1 MSGNITL
8 TDTLSINNKKLS
20 IDLNG
25 HTITAA
31 NNQRAFNISN
41 DGTLEI
47 KDSVGKG
54 IIQGNGTVT
63 GHGGAIYMEGSGSAL
78 TISGGTIQGFT
89 ASTSGGGVY
98 MSDGT
103 FNMTGGAIEN
113 CTAPEGAGVKM
124 YPDSGNTCTFTMSD
138 SAEIKNCSNDGVSI
152 AWSGTSKFIMS
163 GGTIDNNKG
172 YGLWTSAR
180 SNTEILLSGG
190 TITNS
195 ERYDMVIHTGVQ
207 LHVNN
212 ATVSGK
218 IQNRGTITGTENAEF
233 TGTVVN
239 ESVGKIVSGKFERIE
254 DASATGVCNEVEYE
268 AYVKLIGHRW
278 PDESTLKAIQDK
290 AHGNAQLKFLSY
302 VTPNDMEN
310 TLTIPE
316 GVTVTVDL
324 TGKQVAGENA
334 EKKIINH
341 GNLTLIDSGTGSTLS
356 IPIENNGTLNAN
368 GGTVTGEVTNKG
380 TITTTGEKATQFSG
394 GVTNE
399 SDGKIEN
406 GTFSGEVTNNGAIND
421 GTFSGKVKNNGTIG
435 NGNFIGAVTNEKTGV
450 ISGGKFDESKLTNN
464 GGTLPPKPGDNKP
477 DDTNKDND
485 KKEDTEPVAPV
496 VKRYDLTVKNA
507 EVTVKDADGKAVEFT
522 KAEDGTLTAKVPENA
537 EVTVK
542 YTAPTDAIVFDL
554 WSINS
559 DAKLDVNVK
568 ENPLTFKMPAQ
579 AVTIEAMTQDATIES
594 EGPGVLGTA
603 AMIGVAGAGTAVLG
617 YTGYMI
623 GTELYLNT
631 VLPAG
636 AAIPQNTTE
645 LAKLLDS
652 PADDISPLTGRE
664 LVARKVKALSIMA
677 GSYGEKQRAEFNV
690 VNDIPAMRKLFA
702 EWDTPIVQNPFELG
716 KQVMYPGAAIE
727 NDFGWA
733 KLHPVVEG
741 YKNYHKMPYDRA
753 SWDLLSVVYLLHPE
767 YFTESEPGTVAVD
780 DKGFTNF
787 TPGPDGRH
795 RWLTATPEQLTR
807 LRDCIVRTT
816 TRAPKHTEL

>member
-1 MSGNITL
+1 MSGDITL
-8 TDTLSINNKKLS
+8 TGTLSINNKKLS

-41 DGTLEI
+41 GGTLEI
-47 KDSVGKG
+47 KDSVGNG

-63 GHGGAIYMEGSGSAL
+63 GSGGAIYMEGSGSAL

-89 ASTSGGGVY
+89 ASISGGGVY
-98 MSDGT
+98 MRDGT

-113 CTAPEGAGVKM
+113 CTALEGAGVKM

-152 AWSGTSKFIMS
+152 ASSGTSKFTMS

-172 YGLWTSAR
+172 YGLWTSAG
-180 SNTEILLSGG
+180 SNTEITLSGG

-239 ESVGKIVSGKFERIE
+239 ESAGKIESGKFKRIE
-254 DASATGVCNEVEYE
+254 DASTAGVCNAVEYE
-268 AYVKLIGHRW
+268 AYVKLIGHSW
-278 PDESTLKAIQDK
+278 PDESTLRAIQDK

-302 VTPNDMEN
+302 VTPDAMEN

-380 TITTTGEKATQFSG
+380 AITTTGEKATQFSG

-399 SDGKIEN
+399 SNGKIEN

-421 GTFSGKVKNNGTIG
+421 GTFSGNVKNNGTIG
-435 NGNFIGAVTNEKTGV
+435 NGNFTGAVTNEQTGV
-450 ISGGKFDESKLTNN
+450 ISGGKFDESQLTNN
-464 GGTLPPKPGDNKP
+464 GGTLPPKPGDNKPGDNKP

-485 KKEDTEPVAPV
+485 KKEDT
-496 VKRYDLTVKNA
+496 YDLTVKNA

-568 ENPLTFKMPAQ
+568 ENPLTFKMPAH

-645 LAKLLDS
+645 LAKLLWTEAGKPAPAAVMAEDATDEQKALTWAVES
-652 PADDISPLTGRE
+652 QLISADKPADASVGRWE
-664 LVARKVKALSIMA
+664 VIRGWNRVKEM
-677 GSYGEKQRAEFNV
+677 K
-690 VNDIPAMRKLFA
+690 
-702 EWDTPIVQNPFELG
+702 
-716 KQVMYPGAAIE
+716 
-727 NDFGWA
+727 
-733 KLHPVVEG
+733 
-741 YKNYHKMPYDRA
+741 
-753 SWDLLSVVYLLHPE
+753 
-767 YFTESEPGTVAVD
+767 
-780 DKGFTNF
+780 
-787 TPGPDGRH
+787 
-795 RWLTATPEQLTR
+795 
-807 LRDCIVRTT
+807 
-816 TRAPKHTEL
+816 

>member
-1 MSGNITL
+1 MSGDITL
-8 TDTLSINNKKLS
+8 TGTLSINNKELS

-41 DGTLEI
+41 GGTLEI
-47 KDSVGKG
+47 KDSVGNG
-54 IIQGNGTVT
+54 IIRGNGTVT
-63 GHGGAIYMEGSGSAL
+63 GHGGAIYMKGSGSAL

-113 CTAPEGAGVKM
+113 CTALEGAGVEM

-138 SAEIKNCSNDGVSI
+138 SAEIKNCSNNGVSI

-172 YGLWTSAR
+172 YGLWTSSG
-180 SNTEILLSGG
+180 SNTEITLSGG

-195 ERYDMVIHTGVQ
+195 ESYDMVIHKGVQ

-218 IQNRGTITGTENAEF
+218 IQNRGTITGTGNAEF

-239 ESVGKIVSGKFERIE
+239 ESVGKIESGKFKRIE
-254 DASATGVCNEVEYE
+254 DASTAGVCNAVEYE
-268 AYVKLIGHRW
+268 AYVKLIGHSW
-278 PDESTLKAIQDK
+278 PDESTLRAIQDK

-316 GVTVTVDL
+316 DVTVTVDL

-341 GNLTLIDSGTGSTLS
+341 GNLTLIDSGTGSTLN

-421 GTFSGKVKNNGTIG
+421 GTFSGNVTNNGTIG
-435 NGNFIGAVTNEKTGV
+435 NGNFTGDVTNEQTGV

-477 DDTNKDND
+477 GDNKPGDNKPDDTNKDND
-485 KKEDTEPVAPV
+485 KKEDT
-496 VKRYDLTVKNA
+496 YDLTVKNA

-645 LAKLLDS
+645 LAKLLWTEAGKPAPAAVMAEDATDEQKALTWAVES
-652 PADDISPLTGRE
+652 QLISVDKPADASVGRWE
-664 LVARKVKALSIMA
+664 VIRGWNRVKEM
-677 GSYGEKQRAEFNV
+677 K
-690 VNDIPAMRKLFA
+690 
-702 EWDTPIVQNPFELG
+702 
-716 KQVMYPGAAIE
+716 
-727 NDFGWA
+727 
-733 KLHPVVEG
+733 
-741 YKNYHKMPYDRA
+741 
-753 SWDLLSVVYLLHPE
+753 
-767 YFTESEPGTVAVD
+767 
-780 DKGFTNF
+780 
-787 TPGPDGRH
+787 
-795 RWLTATPEQLTR
+795 
-807 LRDCIVRTT
+807 
-816 TRAPKHTEL
+816 

>member
-1 MSGNITL
+1 MKKRLISMALAVSMAVSIMPAPALATVGGGGTTLGDDAITLSDATGGTSSGTATPVSDLTGLTAAATNGGNVQLSGDITL
-8 TDTLSINNKKLS
+8 TGTLSINNKKLS

-41 DGTLEI
+41 GGTLEI
-47 KDSVGKG
+47 KDSMGNG

-98 MSDGT
+98 MRDGT

-113 CTAPEGAGVKM
+113 CTASEGAGVKM

-152 AWSGTSKFIMS
+152 ASSGTSKFTMS

-239 ESVGKIVSGKFERIE
+239 ESAGKIESGKFKRIE
-254 DASATGVCNEVEYE
+254 DASTAGVCNAVEYE
-268 AYVKLIGHRW
+268 AYVKLIGHSW
-278 PDESTLKAIQDK
+278 PDKSTLRAIQDK

-302 VTPNDMEN
+302 VTPDDMEN

-324 TGKQVAGENA
+324 TGKQVAGEND

-341 GNLTLIDSGTGSTLS
+341 GNLTLIDSGTGSTLN

-406 GTFSGEVTNNGAIND
+406 GTFSGNVT
-421 GTFSGKVKNNGTIG
+421 NNGTIG
-435 NGNFIGAVTNEKTGV
+435 NGNFTGAVTNEQTGV
-450 ISGGKFDESKLTNN
+450 ISGGKFDENKLTNN

-645 LAKLLDS
+645 LAKLLWTEAGKPAPAAVMAEDATDEQKALTWAVES
-652 PADDISPLTGRE
+652 QLISADKPADASVGRWE
-664 LVARKVKALSIMA
+664 VIRGWNRVKEM
-677 GSYGEKQRAEFNV
+677 K
-690 VNDIPAMRKLFA
+690 
-702 EWDTPIVQNPFELG
+702 
-716 KQVMYPGAAIE
+716 
-727 NDFGWA
+727 
-733 KLHPVVEG
+733 
-741 YKNYHKMPYDRA
+741 
-753 SWDLLSVVYLLHPE
+753 
-767 YFTESEPGTVAVD
+767 
-780 DKGFTNF
+780 
-787 TPGPDGRH
+787 
-795 RWLTATPEQLTR
+795 
-807 LRDCIVRTT
+807 
-816 TRAPKHTEL
+816 

>member
-1 MSGNITL
+1 MKKRLISMALAVSMAVSIMPAPALATVEGGGGITLGDDAITLLDATGGTSSGTATPVSDLTGLTAAATNGGNVQLSGDITL
-8 TDTLSINNKKLS
+8 TGTLSINNKKLS

-41 DGTLEI
+41 GGTLEI
-47 KDSVGKG
+47 KDSVGEG

-63 GHGGAIYMEGSGSAL
+63 GSGGAIYMKGSGSAL

-89 ASTSGGGVY
+89 VSAHGGGVYMSGGTFTMTGGKIYNCSSSGTNLSGGGVY
-98 MSDGT
+98 MAEGT
-103 FNMTGGAIEN
+103 FDMSGGSIEN
-113 CTAPEGAGVKM
+113 CTAHEGAGVEM

-172 YGLWTSAR
+172 YGLWTSSG
-180 SNTEILLSGG
+180 SNTEITLSGG

-195 ERYDMVIHTGVQ
+195 ESYDMVIHKGVQ
-207 LHVNN
+207 LRVND

-239 ESVGKIVSGKFERIE
+239 ESVGRIVSGKFERIE

-368 GGTVTGEVTNKG
+368 GGTVTGGVTNKG

-421 GTFSGKVKNNGTIG
+421 GTFSGNVTNNGTIG
-435 NGNFIGAVTNEKTGV
+435 NGNFTGAVTNEKTGV
-450 ISGGKFDESKLTNN
+450 ISGGKFDENKLTNN

-645 LAKLLDS
+645 LAKLLWTEAGKPAPAAVMAEDATDEQKALTWAVES
-652 PADDISPLTGRE
+652 QLISADKPADASVGRWE
-664 LVARKVKALSIMA
+664 VIRGWNRVKEM
-677 GSYGEKQRAEFNV
+677 K
-690 VNDIPAMRKLFA
+690 
-702 EWDTPIVQNPFELG
+702 
-716 KQVMYPGAAIE
+716 
-727 NDFGWA
+727 
-733 KLHPVVEG
+733 
-741 YKNYHKMPYDRA
+741 
-753 SWDLLSVVYLLHPE
+753 
-767 YFTESEPGTVAVD
+767 
-780 DKGFTNF
+780 
-787 TPGPDGRH
+787 
-795 RWLTATPEQLTR
+795 
-807 LRDCIVRTT
+807 
-816 TRAPKHTEL
+816 

>member
-1 MSGNITL
+1 MRGDIKL
-8 TDTLSINNKKLS
+8 TGTLSINNKKLS

-41 DGTLEI
+41 GGTLEI
-47 KDSVGKG
+47 KDSVGNG

-63 GHGGAIYMEGSGSAL
+63 GSGGAIYMEGSGSAL

-98 MSDGT
+98 MRDGT

-138 SAEIKNCSNDGVSI
+138 LAEIKNCSNDGVSI

-218 IQNRGTITGTENAEF
+218 IQNRGTIIGTGNAEF

-239 ESVGKIVSGKFERIE
+239 ERVGEIKSGKFKRIE
-254 DASATGVCNEVEYE
+254 DASPAGVRNEVEYE
-268 AYVKLIGHRW
+268 AYVKLIGYSW

-302 VTPNDMEN
+302 VTPNGIPNGMEN

-334 EKKIINH
+334 EKKIINY
-341 GNLTLIDSGTGSTLS
+341 GNLTLIDSGTGGTLN

-421 GTFSGKVKNNGTIG
+421 GTFSGKVTNNGTIG
-435 NGNFIGAVTNEKTGV
+435 NGNFTGAVTNEKTGV

-477 DDTNKDND
+477 GDNKPDDTNKDND
-485 KKEDTEPVAPV
+485 KKEDT
-496 VKRYDLTVKNA
+496 YDLTVKNA

-568 ENPLTFKMPAQ
+568 ENPLTFRMPAQ

-645 LAKLLDS
+645 LAKLLWTEAGKPAPAAVMAEDATDEQKALTWAVES
-652 PADDISPLTGRE
+652 QLISADKPADASVGRWE
-664 LVARKVKALSIMA
+664 VIRGWNRVKEM
-677 GSYGEKQRAEFNV
+677 K
-690 VNDIPAMRKLFA
+690 
-702 EWDTPIVQNPFELG
+702 
-716 KQVMYPGAAIE
+716 
-727 NDFGWA
+727 
-733 KLHPVVEG
+733 
-741 YKNYHKMPYDRA
+741 
-753 SWDLLSVVYLLHPE
+753 
-767 YFTESEPGTVAVD
+767 
-780 DKGFTNF
+780 
-787 TPGPDGRH
+787 
-795 RWLTATPEQLTR
+795 
-807 LRDCIVRTT
+807 
-816 TRAPKHTEL
+816 

>member
-1 MSGNITL
+1 MGGTSSGTATPVSDLTGLTAAATKGGNVQLSGNITL

-41 DGTLEI
+41 GGTLEI
-47 KDSVGKG
+47 KDSVGNG

-63 GHGGAIYMEGSGSAL
+63 GSGGAIYMEGSGSAL

-98 MSDGT
+98 MSGGT

-124 YPDSGNTCTFTMSD
+124 YPDSGNTCTFTMSG

-172 YGLWTSAR
+172 YGLWTSSG
-180 SNTEILLSGG
+180 SNTEITLSGG

-195 ERYDMVIHTGVQ
+195 ESYDMVIHRKVTLQ
-207 LHVNN
+207 VNS

-218 IQNRGTITGTENAEF
+218 IRNFGTITGEGSAEF

-239 ESVGKIVSGKFERIE
+239 ESAGEIKSGKFKRIE
-254 DASATGVCNEVEYE
+254 DASTAGVCNEVEYE
-268 AYVKLIGHRW
+268 AYVKLIGYSW

-302 VTPNDMEN
+302 VTPYGIPPYAMDN

-334 EKKIINH
+334 EKKIINY
-341 GNLTLIDSGTGSTLS
+341 GNLTLIDSGTGGTLN
-356 IPIENNGTLNAN
+356 IPIENDGTLNAN

-421 GTFSGKVKNNGTIG
+421 GTFSGKVTNNGTIG
-435 NGNFIGAVTNEKTGV
+435 NGNFTGAVINEKTGV
-450 ISGGKFDESKLTNN
+450 ISGGKFDENKLTNN

-645 LAKLLDS
+645 LAKLLWTEAGKPAPAAVMAEDATDEQKALTWAVES
-652 PADDISPLTGRE
+652 QLISADKPADASVGRWE
-664 LVARKVKALSIMA
+664 VIRGWNRVKEM
-677 GSYGEKQRAEFNV
+677 K
-690 VNDIPAMRKLFA
+690 
-702 EWDTPIVQNPFELG
+702 
-716 KQVMYPGAAIE
+716 
-727 NDFGWA
+727 
-733 KLHPVVEG
+733 
-741 YKNYHKMPYDRA
+741 
-753 SWDLLSVVYLLHPE
+753 
-767 YFTESEPGTVAVD
+767 
-780 DKGFTNF
+780 
-787 TPGPDGRH
+787 
-795 RWLTATPEQLTR
+795 
-807 LRDCIVRTT
+807 
-816 TRAPKHTEL
+816 

>member
-1 MSGNITL
+1 MTGLTAAAANGGNVQLRGNITL

-31 NNQRAFNISN
+31 NNQRAFNIN
-41 DGTLEI
+41 GGTLEI
-47 KDSVGKG
+47 KDSVGNG

-63 GHGGAIYMEGSGSAL
+63 GSGGAIHMEGSGSAL

-152 AWSGTSKFIMS
+152 AWSGTSRFIMS

-172 YGLWTSAR
+172 YGLWTSSG
-180 SNTEILLSGG
+180 SNTEILLNGG

-195 ERYDMVIHTGVQ
+195 ERYDMVIHKGVQ
-207 LHVNN
+207 LHVDN

-218 IQNRGTITGTENAEF
+218 IQNRGTITGTGNAEF

-239 ESVGKIVSGKFERIE
+239 ESNGRIESGKFKRIE
-254 DASATGVCNEVEYE
+254 DASAVGVCNAVEYE
-268 AYVKLIGHRW
+268 AYVKLIGYSW

-302 VTPNDMEN
+302 VTPNGIPPYGMEN

-324 TGKQVAGENA
+324 TGKQVAGVNT

-341 GNLTLIDSGTGSTLS
+341 GNLTLIDSGTGGTLN

-421 GTFSGKVKNNGTIG
+421 GTFSGKVTNNGTIG
-435 NGNFIGAVTNEKTGV
+435 NGNFTGAVTNEQTGV

-485 KKEDTEPVAPV
+485 KKEDT
-496 VKRYDLTVKNA
+496 YDLTVKNA
-507 EVTVKDADGKAVEFT
+507 EVTVKNADGKAVEFT

-568 ENPLTFKMPAQ
+568 ENPLTFTMPDK

-645 LAKLLDS
+645 LAKLLWTEAGKPAPAAVMAEDATDEQKALTWAVES
-652 PADDISPLTGRE
+652 QLISADKPADASVGRWE
-664 LVARKVKALSIMA
+664 VIRGWNRVKEM
-677 GSYGEKQRAEFNV
+677 K
-690 VNDIPAMRKLFA
+690 
-702 EWDTPIVQNPFELG
+702 
-716 KQVMYPGAAIE
+716 
-727 NDFGWA
+727 
-733 KLHPVVEG
+733 
-741 YKNYHKMPYDRA
+741 
-753 SWDLLSVVYLLHPE
+753 
-767 YFTESEPGTVAVD
+767 
-780 DKGFTNF
+780 
-787 TPGPDGRH
+787 
-795 RWLTATPEQLTR
+795 
-807 LRDCIVRTT
+807 
-816 TRAPKHTEL
+816 

>member
-1 MSGNITL
+1 MSGNIAL
-8 TDTLSINNKKLS
+8 TDTLSINNKILS

-31 NNQRAFNISN
+31 NNQRAFNIN
-41 DGTLEI
+41 GGKLEI
-47 KDSVGKG
+47 KDSVGNG

-63 GHGGAIYMEGSGSAL
+63 GSGGAIYMEGSGSAL

-98 MSDGT
+98 MRDGT

-334 EKKIINH
+334 EKKIINY

-406 GTFSGEVTNNGAIND
+406 GTFSGEVTNNGAIEN
-421 GTFSGKVKNNGTIG
+421 GTFSGNVTNNGTIG
-435 NGNFIGAVTNEKTGV
+435 NGNFTGAVTNEQTGV

-477 DDTNKDND
+477 GDNKPDDTNKDND
-485 KKEDTEPVAPV
+485 KKEDT
-496 VKRYDLTVKNA
+496 YDLTVKNA

-568 ENPLTFKMPAQ
+568 ENPLTFKMPPQ

-645 LAKLLDS
+645 LAKLLWTEAGKPAPAAVMAEDATDEQKALTWAVES
-652 PADDISPLTGRE
+652 QLISADKPADASVGRWE
-664 LVARKVKALSIMA
+664 VIRGWNRVKEM
-677 GSYGEKQRAEFNV
+677 K
-690 VNDIPAMRKLFA
+690 
-702 EWDTPIVQNPFELG
+702 
-716 KQVMYPGAAIE
+716 
-727 NDFGWA
+727 
-733 KLHPVVEG
+733 
-741 YKNYHKMPYDRA
+741 
-753 SWDLLSVVYLLHPE
+753 
-767 YFTESEPGTVAVD
+767 
-780 DKGFTNF
+780 
-787 TPGPDGRH
+787 
-795 RWLTATPEQLTR
+795 
-807 LRDCIVRTT
+807 
-816 TRAPKHTEL
+816 

>member
-1 MSGNITL
+1 MSGDITL
-8 TDTLSINNKKLS
+8 TGTLSINNKELS

-41 DGTLEI
+41 GGTLEI

-89 ASTSGGGVY
+89 ASISGGGVY
-98 MSDGT
+98 MRDGT

-124 YPDSGNTCTFTMSD
+124 YPDSGNTCTFIMSD
-138 SAEIKNCSNDGVSI
+138 LAEIKNCSNDGVSI

-172 YGLWTSAR
+172 YGLWTSAY

-239 ESVGKIVSGKFERIE
+239 ESKGTIKSGKFERIE
-254 DASATGVCNEVEYE
+254 DASAAGVCNAVEYE

-290 AHGNAQLKFLSY
+290 AHGNAQLKFSSQ
-302 VTPNDMEN
+302 VTPDDMEN

-316 GVTVTVDL
+316 DVTVTVDL

-341 GNLTLIDSGTGSTLS
+341 GNLTLIDSGTGSTLN

-421 GTFSGKVKNNGTIG
+421 GTFSGNVTNNGTIG
-435 NGNFIGAVTNEKTGV
+435 NGNFTGDVTNEQTGV

-477 DDTNKDND
+477 GDNKPGDNKPDDTNKDND
-485 KKEDTEPVAPV
+485 KKEDT
-496 VKRYDLTVKNA
+496 YDLTVKNA

-645 LAKLLDS
+645 LAKLLWTEAGKPAPAAVMAEDATDEQKALTWAVES
-652 PADDISPLTGRE
+652 QLISVDKPADASVGRWE
-664 LVARKVKALSIMA
+664 VIRGWNRVKEM
-677 GSYGEKQRAEFNV
+677 K
-690 VNDIPAMRKLFA
+690 
-702 EWDTPIVQNPFELG
+702 
-716 KQVMYPGAAIE
+716 
-727 NDFGWA
+727 
-733 KLHPVVEG
+733 
-741 YKNYHKMPYDRA
+741 
-753 SWDLLSVVYLLHPE
+753 
-767 YFTESEPGTVAVD
+767 
-780 DKGFTNF
+780 
-787 TPGPDGRH
+787 
-795 RWLTATPEQLTR
+795 
-807 LRDCIVRTT
+807 
-816 TRAPKHTEL
+816 

>member
-8 TDTLSINNKKLS
+8 TDTLSINSKKLS

-31 NNQRAFNISN
+31 NNQRAFNIN
-41 DGTLEI
+41 GGKLEI
-47 KDSVGKG
+47 KDSVGNG

-63 GHGGAIYMEGSGSAL
+63 GRGGAIYMEGSGSAL

-89 ASTSGGGVY
+89 VSAHGGGVY
-98 MSDGT
+98 MSGGT
-103 FNMTGGAIEN
+103 FTMTGGKIYNCSSSDTYLSGGGVFMAEGTFDMSGGSIEN
-113 CTAPEGAGVKM
+113 CTAHEGAGVKV
-124 YPDSGNTCTFTMSD
+124 YPDPGKTCTFTMSG

-152 AWSGTSKFIMS
+152 ARWGTSKFIMS

-172 YGLWTSAR
+172 YGLWTSAG
-180 SNTEILLSGG
+180 SNTEITLSGG

-195 ERYDMVIHTGVQ
+195 ESYDMVILQGVQ

-218 IQNRGTITGTENAEF
+218 IQNRGTITGTGSAEF

-239 ESVGKIVSGKFERIE
+239 ESTGKIVSGNFKRIE
-254 DASATGVCNEVEYE
+254 DASPAGVRNEVEYE
-268 AYVKLIGHRW
+268 AYVKLIGYSW

-302 VTPNDMEN
+302 VTPNGIPNGMEN

-399 SDGKIEN
+399 SNGKIEN

-435 NGNFIGAVTNEKTGV
+435 NGNFTGAVTNEQTGV

-522 KAEDGTLTAKVPENA
+522 KAEDGTLTAKVPKNA

-568 ENPLTFKMPAQ
+568 ENPLTFKMPAH

-645 LAKLLDS
+645 LAKLLWTEAGKPAPAAVMAEDATDEQKALTWS
-652 PADDISPLTGRE
+652 VESQLISADKPADASVGRWE
-664 LVARKVKALSIMA
+664 VIRGWNRVKEM
-677 GSYGEKQRAEFNV
+677 K
-690 VNDIPAMRKLFA
+690 
-702 EWDTPIVQNPFELG
+702 
-716 KQVMYPGAAIE
+716 
-727 NDFGWA
+727 
-733 KLHPVVEG
+733 
-741 YKNYHKMPYDRA
+741 
-753 SWDLLSVVYLLHPE
+753 
-767 YFTESEPGTVAVD
+767 
-780 DKGFTNF
+780 
-787 TPGPDGRH
+787 
-795 RWLTATPEQLTR
+795 
-807 LRDCIVRTT
+807 
-816 TRAPKHTEL
+816 

>member
-8 TDTLSINNKKLS
+8 TDTLSINNKILS

-31 NNQRAFNISN
+31 NNQRAFNIN
-41 DGTLEI
+41 GGKLEI
-47 KDSVGKG
+47 KDSVGNG

-63 GHGGAIYMEGSGSAL
+63 GSGGAIYMKGSGSAL

-89 ASTSGGGVY
+89 VSAHGGGVY
-98 MSDGT
+98 MSGGT
-103 FNMTGGAIEN
+103 FTMTGGKIYNCSSSGTDLSGGGVFMTEGTFDMSGGSIEN
-113 CTAPEGAGVKM
+113 CTAHEGAGVKV
-124 YPDSGNTCTFTMSD
+124 YPDPGKTCAFIMSGL
-138 SAEIKNCSNDGVSI
+138 AEIKNCSNDGVSI
-152 AWSGTSKFIMS
+152 ASSGTSKFTMS

-172 YGLWTSAR
+172 YGLWTSDCR
-180 SNTEILLSGG
+180 DTGNTEILLSGG
-190 TITNS
+190 TIINS
-195 ERYDMVIHTGVQ
+195 EDYDMVIHKKVTLQ
-207 LHVNN
+207 VNS

-218 IQNRGTITGTENAEF
+218 IRNFGTIIGEGSAEF

-239 ESVGKIVSGKFERIE
+239 ESAGMIKSGKFERIE
-254 DASATGVCNEVEYE
+254 DASTVGVCNEVKYE
-268 AYVKLIGHRW
+268 AYVKLIGRSW
-278 PDESTLKAIQDK
+278 PNEETLRQLQNKVR
-290 AHGNAQLKFLSY
+290 GNAQLKFLSY
-302 VTPNDMEN
+302 VTPKDMDN

-324 TGKQVAGENA
+324 TGKQVAGEDA
-334 EKKIINH
+334 EKKIINY
-341 GNLTLIDSGTGSTLS
+341 GNLTLIDSGTGSTLN
-356 IPIENNGTLNAN
+356 IPIENYGTLNAN

-645 LAKLLDS
+645 LAKLLWTEAGKPAPAAVMAEDATDEQKALTWAVES
-652 PADDISPLTGRE
+652 QLISADKPADASVGRWE
-664 LVARKVKALSIMA
+664 VIRGWNRVKEM
-677 GSYGEKQRAEFNV
+677 K
-690 VNDIPAMRKLFA
+690 
-702 EWDTPIVQNPFELG
+702 
-716 KQVMYPGAAIE
+716 
-727 NDFGWA
+727 
-733 KLHPVVEG
+733 
-741 YKNYHKMPYDRA
+741 
-753 SWDLLSVVYLLHPE
+753 
-767 YFTESEPGTVAVD
+767 
-780 DKGFTNF
+780 
-787 TPGPDGRH
+787 
-795 RWLTATPEQLTR
+795 
-807 LRDCIVRTT
+807 
-816 TRAPKHTEL
+816 

>member
-1 MSGNITL
+1 MRGDIKL
-8 TDTLSINNKKLS
+8 TGTLSINNKKLS

-41 DGTLEI
+41 GDTLEI
-47 KDSVGKG
+47 KDSVGNG

-63 GHGGAIYMEGSGSAL
+63 GSGGAIYMEGSGSAL

-98 MSDGT
+98 MRDGT

-138 SAEIKNCSNDGVSI
+138 LAEIKNCSNDGVSI

-218 IQNRGTITGTENAEF
+218 IQNRGTIIGTGNAEF

-239 ESVGKIVSGKFERIE
+239 ERVGEIKSGKFKRIE
-254 DASATGVCNEVEYE
+254 DASPAGVRNEVEYE
-268 AYVKLIGHRW
+268 AYVKLIGYSW

-302 VTPNDMEN
+302 VTPNGIPNGMEN

-334 EKKIINH
+334 EKKIINY
-341 GNLTLIDSGTGSTLS
+341 GNLTLIDSGTGGTLN

-421 GTFSGKVKNNGTIG
+421 GTFSGKVTNNGTIG
-435 NGNFIGAVTNEKTGV
+435 NGNFTGAVTNEKTGV

-477 DDTNKDND
+477 GDNKPDDTNKDND
-485 KKEDTEPVAPV
+485 KKEDT
-496 VKRYDLTVKNA
+496 YDLTVKNA

-645 LAKLLDS
+645 LAKLLWTEAGKPAPAAVMAEDATDEQKALTWAVES
-652 PADDISPLTGRE
+652 QLISADKPADASVGRWE
-664 LVARKVKALSIMA
+664 VIRGWNRVKEM
-677 GSYGEKQRAEFNV
+677 K
-690 VNDIPAMRKLFA
+690 
-702 EWDTPIVQNPFELG
+702 
-716 KQVMYPGAAIE
+716 
-727 NDFGWA
+727 
-733 KLHPVVEG
+733 
-741 YKNYHKMPYDRA
+741 
-753 SWDLLSVVYLLHPE
+753 
-767 YFTESEPGTVAVD
+767 
-780 DKGFTNF
+780 
-787 TPGPDGRH
+787 
-795 RWLTATPEQLTR
+795 
-807 LRDCIVRTT
+807 
-816 TRAPKHTEL
+816 

>member
-1 MSGNITL
+1 MKKRLISMALAVSMAVSIMPAPALATVGGGGTTLGDDAITLSDATGGTSSGTATSVSDLTGLTAAATNGGNVQLSGDITL
-8 TDTLSINNKKLS
+8 TGTLSINNKKLS

-41 DGTLEI
+41 GGTLEI
-47 KDSVGKG
+47 KDSVGNG

-89 ASTSGGGVY
+89 ASISGGGVY
-98 MSDGT
+98 MRDGT

-152 AWSGTSKFIMS
+152 ASSGTSKFTMS

-180 SNTEILLSGG
+180 SNTEILLRGG

-218 IQNRGTITGTENAEF
+218 IQNRGTITGEGSAEF

-239 ESVGKIVSGKFERIE
+239 ESAGMIKSGKFKRIE
-254 DASATGVCNEVEYE
+254 DASTAGVYNEVEYE
-268 AYVKLIGHRW
+268 AYVKLIGYSW

-302 VTPNDMEN
+302 VTPNGIPPYGMDN

-334 EKKIINH
+334 EKKIINY
-341 GNLTLIDSGTGSTLS
+341 GNLTLIDSGTGGTLN

-421 GTFSGKVKNNGTIG
+421 GTFSGKVTNNGTIG
-435 NGNFIGAVTNEKTGV
+435 NGNFTGAVTNEKTGV
-450 ISGGKFDESKLTNN
+450 ISGGKFDESQLTNN

-485 KKEDTEPVAPV
+485 KKEDT
-496 VKRYDLTVKNA
+496 YDLTVKNA

-645 LAKLLDS
+645 LAKLLWTEAGKPAPAAVMAEDATDEQKALTWAVES
-652 PADDISPLTGRE
+652 QLISADKPADASVGRWE
-664 LVARKVKALSIMA
+664 VIRGWNRVKEM
-677 GSYGEKQRAEFNV
+677 K
-690 VNDIPAMRKLFA
+690 
-702 EWDTPIVQNPFELG
+702 
-716 KQVMYPGAAIE
+716 
-727 NDFGWA
+727 
-733 KLHPVVEG
+733 
-741 YKNYHKMPYDRA
+741 
-753 SWDLLSVVYLLHPE
+753 
-767 YFTESEPGTVAVD
+767 
-780 DKGFTNF
+780 
-787 TPGPDGRH
+787 
-795 RWLTATPEQLTR
+795 
-807 LRDCIVRTT
+807 
-816 TRAPKHTEL
+816 

>member
-138 SAEIKNCSNDGVSI
+138 LAEIKNCSNDGVSI

-218 IQNRGTITGTENAEF
+218 IQNRGTIIGTGNAEF

-239 ESVGKIVSGKFERIE
+239 ERVGEIKSGKFKRIE
-254 DASATGVCNEVEYE
+254 DASPAGVRNEVEYE
-268 AYVKLIGHRW
+268 AYVKLIGYSW

-302 VTPNDMEN
+302 VTPNGIPNGMEN

-334 EKKIINH
+334 EKKIINY
-341 GNLTLIDSGTGSTLS
+341 GNLTLIDSGTGGTLN

-421 GTFSGKVKNNGTIG
+421 GTFSGKVTNNGTIG
-435 NGNFIGAVTNEKTGV
+435 NGNFTGAVTNEKTGV

-477 DDTNKDND
+477 DDTNKDN
-485 KKEDTEPVAPV
+485 E
-496 VKRYDLTVKNA
+496 RYDLTVKNA
-507 EVTVKDADGKAVEFT
+507 EVTVKDADGKTVEFT

-645 LAKLLDS
+645 LAKLLWTEAGKPAPAAVMAEDATDEQKALTWAVES
-652 PADDISPLTGRE
+652 QLISADKPADASVGRWE
-664 LVARKVKALSIMA
+664 VIRGWNRVKEM
-677 GSYGEKQRAEFNV
+677 K
-690 VNDIPAMRKLFA
+690 
-702 EWDTPIVQNPFELG
+702 
-716 KQVMYPGAAIE
+716 
-727 NDFGWA
+727 
-733 KLHPVVEG
+733 
-741 YKNYHKMPYDRA
+741 
-753 SWDLLSVVYLLHPE
+753 
-767 YFTESEPGTVAVD
+767 
-780 DKGFTNF
+780 
-787 TPGPDGRH
+787 
-795 RWLTATPEQLTR
+795 
-807 LRDCIVRTT
+807 
-816 TRAPKHTEL
+816 

>member
-41 DGTLEI
+41 GGTLEI
-47 KDSVGKG
+47 KDSVGNG

-63 GHGGAIYMEGSGSAL
+63 GSGGAIYMEGSGSAL

-98 MSDGT
+98 MRDGT

-124 YPDSGNTCTFTMSD
+124 YPDSGNTCTFTMSG

-152 AWSGTSKFIMS
+152 AWSGTSKFTMS

-172 YGLWTSAR
+172 YGLWTSSG
-180 SNTEILLSGG
+180 SNTEITLSGG

-195 ERYDMVIHTGVQ
+195 ESYDMVIHRKVTLQ
-207 LHVNN
+207 VNS

-218 IQNRGTITGTENAEF
+218 IRNFGTITGEGSAEF

-239 ESVGKIVSGKFERIE
+239 ESAGEIKSGKFKRIE
-254 DASATGVCNEVEYE
+254 DASTAGVCNEVEYE

-302 VTPNDMEN
+302 VTPYGIPPYAMDN

-334 EKKIINH
+334 EKKIINY
-341 GNLTLIDSGTGSTLS
+341 GNLTLIDSGTGGTLN
-356 IPIENNGTLNAN
+356 IPIENDGTLNAN

-406 GTFSGEVTNNGAIND
+406 GMFSGEVTNNGAIND
-421 GTFSGKVKNNGTIG
+421 GTFSGKVTNNGTIG
-435 NGNFIGAVTNEKTGV
+435 NGNFTGAVINEKTGV
-450 ISGGKFDESKLTNN
+450 ISGGKFDENKLTNN

-645 LAKLLDS
+645 LAKLLWTEAGKPAPAAVMAEDATDEQKALTWAVES
-652 PADDISPLTGRE
+652 QLISADKPADASVGRWE
-664 LVARKVKALSIMA
+664 VIRGWNRVKEM
-677 GSYGEKQRAEFNV
+677 K
-690 VNDIPAMRKLFA
+690 
-702 EWDTPIVQNPFELG
+702 
-716 KQVMYPGAAIE
+716 
-727 NDFGWA
+727 
-733 KLHPVVEG
+733 
-741 YKNYHKMPYDRA
+741 
-753 SWDLLSVVYLLHPE
+753 
-767 YFTESEPGTVAVD
+767 
-780 DKGFTNF
+780 
-787 TPGPDGRH
+787 
-795 RWLTATPEQLTR
+795 
-807 LRDCIVRTT
+807 
-816 TRAPKHTEL
+816 

>member
-1 MSGNITL
+1 MKKRLISMALAVSMAVSIMPAPALATVGGGGTTLGDDAITL
-8 TDTLSINNKKLS
+8 SDATGGTSSGTATSVSDLTGLRDAARDGGNVQLSGDIALTGTLSINNKKLS

-31 NNQRAFNISN
+31 SNQRAFNISN

-47 KDSVGKG
+47 KDSVGNG

-63 GHGGAIYMEGSGSAL
+63 GSGGAIYMEGSGSAL

-98 MSDGT
+98 MRDGT

-138 SAEIKNCSNDGVSI
+138 LAEIKNCSNDGVSI

-239 ESVGKIVSGKFERIE
+239 ESAGKIESGKFKRIE
-254 DASATGVCNEVEYE
+254 DASTAGVCNAVEYE
-268 AYVKLIGHRW
+268 AYVKLIGHSW
-278 PDESTLKAIQDK
+278 PDKSTLRAIQDK

-302 VTPNDMEN
+302 VTPDDMEN

-334 EKKIINH
+334 EKKIINY
-341 GNLTLIDSGTGSTLS
+341 GNLTLIDSGTGGTLN

-435 NGNFIGAVTNEKTGV
+435 NGNFTGDVTNEKTGV
-450 ISGGKFDESKLTNN
+450 ISGGKFDENKLTNN
-464 GGTLPPKPGDNKP
+464 GGTLPPKPGDNKPGDNKPGDNKPGDNKP

-485 KKEDTEPVAPV
+485 KKEDT
-496 VKRYDLTVKNA
+496 YDLTVKNA

-522 KAEDGTLTAKVPENA
+522 KAEDGTLTAKVPKNA

-568 ENPLTFKMPAQ
+568 ENPLTFKMPPQ

-645 LAKLLDS
+645 LAKLLWTEAGKPAPAAVMAEDATDEQKALTWAVES
-652 PADDISPLTGRE
+652 QLISADKPADASVGRWE
-664 LVARKVKALSIMA
+664 VIRGWNRVKEM
-677 GSYGEKQRAEFNV
+677 K
-690 VNDIPAMRKLFA
+690 
-702 EWDTPIVQNPFELG
+702 
-716 KQVMYPGAAIE
+716 
-727 NDFGWA
+727 
-733 KLHPVVEG
+733 
-741 YKNYHKMPYDRA
+741 
-753 SWDLLSVVYLLHPE
+753 
-767 YFTESEPGTVAVD
+767 
-780 DKGFTNF
+780 
-787 TPGPDGRH
+787 
-795 RWLTATPEQLTR
+795 
-807 LRDCIVRTT
+807 
-816 TRAPKHTEL
+816 

>member
-31 NNQRAFNISN
+31 NNQRAFNIN
-41 DGTLEI
+41 GGTLEI
-47 KDSVGKG
+47 KDSVGNG

-98 MSDGT
+98 MSGGT

-113 CTAPEGAGVKM
+113 CTASEGAGVKM

-172 YGLWTSAR
+172 YGLWTSAY

-195 ERYDMVIHTGVQ
+195 ERYDMVILQGVQ

-218 IQNRGTITGTENAEF
+218 IRNLGTITGEGSAEF

-239 ESVGKIVSGKFERIE
+239 ESKGTIKSGKFERIE
-254 DASATGVCNEVEYE
+254 DASAAGVCNAVEYE

-290 AHGNAQLKFLSY
+290 SHGNAQLKFSSQ
-302 VTPNDMEN
+302 VTPDDMEN

-316 GVTVTVDL
+316 DVTVTVDL

-341 GNLTLIDSGTGSTLS
+341 GNLTLIDSGTGSTLN

-421 GTFSGKVKNNGTIG
+421 GTFSGNVTNNGTIG
-435 NGNFIGAVTNEKTGV
+435 NGNFTGDVTNEQTGV

-477 DDTNKDND
+477 GDNKPGDNKPDDTNKDND
-485 KKEDTEPVAPV
+485 KKEDT
-496 VKRYDLTVKNA
+496 YDLTVKNA

-645 LAKLLDS
+645 LAKLLWTEAGKPAPAAVMAEDATDEQKALTWAVES
-652 PADDISPLTGRE
+652 QLISVDKPADASVGRWE
-664 LVARKVKALSIMA
+664 VIRGWNRVKEM
-677 GSYGEKQRAEFNV
+677 K
-690 VNDIPAMRKLFA
+690 
-702 EWDTPIVQNPFELG
+702 
-716 KQVMYPGAAIE
+716 
-727 NDFGWA
+727 
-733 KLHPVVEG
+733 
-741 YKNYHKMPYDRA
+741 
-753 SWDLLSVVYLLHPE
+753 
-767 YFTESEPGTVAVD
+767 
-780 DKGFTNF
+780 
-787 TPGPDGRH
+787 
-795 RWLTATPEQLTR
+795 
-807 LRDCIVRTT
+807 
-816 TRAPKHTEL
+816 

>member
-1 MSGNITL
+1 MSGDITL
-8 TDTLSINNKKLS
+8 TGTLSINNKKLS

-31 NNQRAFNISN
+31 NNQRAFNIN
-41 DGTLEI
+41 GGTLEI
-47 KDSVGKG
+47 KDSVGNG

-63 GHGGAIYMEGSGSAL
+63 GRGGAIYMDGSGSAL

-89 ASTSGGGVY
+89 VSKHGGGVYMSGGTFTMTGGKIYNCSSSGTDLSGGGVY
-98 MSDGT
+98 MAEGT
-103 FNMTGGAIEN
+103 FDMSGGSIEN
-113 CTAPEGAGVKM
+113 CTAHEGAGVKM
-124 YPDSGNTCTFTMSD
+124 YPDSENTTCTFTMSG

-172 YGLWTSAR
+172 YGLWTSSR

-190 TITNS
+190 TIANN
-195 ERYDMVIHTGVQ
+195 EDYDMVIHRKVTLQ
-207 LHVNN
+207 VNS

-218 IQNRGTITGTENAEF
+218 IRNFGTITGEGSAEF

-239 ESVGKIVSGKFERIE
+239 ESAGEIKSGKFKRIE
-254 DASATGVCNEVEYE
+254 DASPAGVRNEVEYE
-268 AYVKLIGHRW
+268 AYVKLIDYSW
-278 PDESTLKAIQDK
+278 PDESTLRAIQDK

-302 VTPNDMEN
+302 VAPNAMTN

-341 GNLTLIDSGTGSTLS
+341 GNLTLIDSGTGSTLN

-421 GTFSGKVKNNGTIG
+421 GTFSGNVTNNGTIG
-435 NGNFIGAVTNEKTGV
+435 NGNFTGDVTNEQTGV

-477 DDTNKDND
+477 GDNKPGDNKPDDTNKDND
-485 KKEDTEPVAPV
+485 KKEDT
-496 VKRYDLTVKNA
+496 YDLTVKNA

-645 LAKLLDS
+645 LAKLLWTEAGKPAPAAVMAEDATDEQKALTWAVES
-652 PADDISPLTGRE
+652 QLISVDKPADASVGRWE
-664 LVARKVKALSIMA
+664 VIRGWNRVKEM
-677 GSYGEKQRAEFNV
+677 K
-690 VNDIPAMRKLFA
+690 
-702 EWDTPIVQNPFELG
+702 
-716 KQVMYPGAAIE
+716 
-727 NDFGWA
+727 
-733 KLHPVVEG
+733 
-741 YKNYHKMPYDRA
+741 
-753 SWDLLSVVYLLHPE
+753 
-767 YFTESEPGTVAVD
+767 
-780 DKGFTNF
+780 
-787 TPGPDGRH
+787 
-795 RWLTATPEQLTR
+795 
-807 LRDCIVRTT
+807 
-816 TRAPKHTEL
+816 

>member
-1 MSGNITL
+1 MRGDIKL
-8 TDTLSINNKKLS
+8 TGTLSINNKKLS

-41 DGTLEI
+41 GGTLEI
-47 KDSVGKG
+47 KDSVGNG

-63 GHGGAIYMEGSGSAL
+63 GSGGAIYMEGSGSAL

-98 MSDGT
+98 MRDGT

-138 SAEIKNCSNDGVSI
+138 LAEIKNCSNDGVSI

-218 IQNRGTITGTENAEF
+218 IQNRGTIIGTGNAEF

-239 ESVGKIVSGKFERIE
+239 ERVGEIKSGKFKRIE
-254 DASATGVCNEVEYE
+254 DASPAGVRNEVEYE
-268 AYVKLIGHRW
+268 AYVKLIGYSW

-302 VTPNDMEN
+302 VTPYGIPPYAMDN

-334 EKKIINH
+334 EKKIINY
-341 GNLTLIDSGTGSTLS
+341 GNLTLIDSGTGGTLN

-421 GTFSGKVKNNGTIG
+421 GTFSGKVTNNGTIG
-435 NGNFIGAVTNEKTGV
+435 NGNFTGAVTNEKTGV

-477 DDTNKDND
+477 GDNKPDDTNKDND
-485 KKEDTEPVAPV
+485 KKEDT
-496 VKRYDLTVKNA
+496 YDLTVKNA

-645 LAKLLDS
+645 LAKLLWTEAGKPAPAAVMAEDATDEQKALTWAVES
-652 PADDISPLTGRE
+652 QLISADKPADASVGRWE
-664 LVARKVKALSIMA
+664 VIRGWNRVKEM
-677 GSYGEKQRAEFNV
+677 K
-690 VNDIPAMRKLFA
+690 
-702 EWDTPIVQNPFELG
+702 
-716 KQVMYPGAAIE
+716 
-727 NDFGWA
+727 
-733 KLHPVVEG
+733 
-741 YKNYHKMPYDRA
+741 
-753 SWDLLSVVYLLHPE
+753 
-767 YFTESEPGTVAVD
+767 
-780 DKGFTNF
+780 
-787 TPGPDGRH
+787 
-795 RWLTATPEQLTR
+795 
-807 LRDCIVRTT
+807 
-816 TRAPKHTEL
+816 

>member
-1 MSGNITL
+1 MSGNIAL
-8 TDTLSINNKKLS
+8 TGTLSINNKNLS

-31 NNQRAFNISN
+31 NNQRAFNIN
-41 DGTLEI
+41 GGTLEI
-47 KDSVGKG
+47 KDSVGNG

-63 GHGGAIYMEGSGSAL
+63 GSGGAIYMEGSGSAL

-98 MSDGT
+98 MRDGT

-138 SAEIKNCSNDGVSI
+138 LAEIKNCSNDGVSI

-239 ESVGKIVSGKFERIE
+239 ESAGKIESGKFKRIE
-254 DASATGVCNEVEYE
+254 DASTAGVCNAVEYE
-268 AYVKLIGHRW
+268 AYVKLIGYSW

-302 VTPNDMEN
+302 VTPNGIPPYGMDN

-334 EKKIINH
+334 EKKIINY
-341 GNLTLIDSGTGSTLS
+341 GNLTWIDSGTGGTLN

-435 NGNFIGAVTNEKTGV
+435 NGNFTGAVTNEKAGV

-477 DDTNKDND
+477 GDNKPDDTNKDND
-485 KKEDTEPVAPV
+485 KKEDT
-496 VKRYDLTVKNA
+496 YDLTVKNA

-568 ENPLTFKMPAQ
+568 ENPLTFKMPAH

-645 LAKLLDS
+645 LAKLLWTEAGKPAPAAVMAEDATDEQKALTWAVES
-652 PADDISPLTGRE
+652 QLISADKPADASVGRWE
-664 LVARKVKALSIMA
+664 VIRGWNRVKEM
-677 GSYGEKQRAEFNV
+677 K
-690 VNDIPAMRKLFA
+690 
-702 EWDTPIVQNPFELG
+702 
-716 KQVMYPGAAIE
+716 
-727 NDFGWA
+727 
-733 KLHPVVEG
+733 
-741 YKNYHKMPYDRA
+741 
-753 SWDLLSVVYLLHPE
+753 
-767 YFTESEPGTVAVD
+767 
-780 DKGFTNF
+780 
-787 TPGPDGRH
+787 
-795 RWLTATPEQLTR
+795 
-807 LRDCIVRTT
+807 
-816 TRAPKHTEL
+816 

>member
-1 MSGNITL
+1 MRGDITL
-8 TDTLSINNKKLS
+8 TGTLSINNKKLS

-41 DGTLEI
+41 GGTLEI
-47 KDSVGKG
+47 KDSVGNG

-63 GHGGAIYMEGSGSAL
+63 GSGGAIYMEGSGSAL

-98 MSDGT
+98 MRDGT

-138 SAEIKNCSNDGVSI
+138 LAEIKNCSNDGVSI

-218 IQNRGTITGTENAEF
+218 IQNRGTIIGTGNAEF

-239 ESVGKIVSGKFERIE
+239 ERVGEIKSGKFKRIE
-254 DASATGVCNEVEYE
+254 DASPAGVRNEVEYE
-268 AYVKLIGHRW
+268 AYVKLIGYSW

-302 VTPNDMEN
+302 VTPNGIPNGMEN

-334 EKKIINH
+334 EKKIINY
-341 GNLTLIDSGTGSTLS
+341 GNLTLIDSGTGGTLN

-421 GTFSGKVKNNGTIG
+421 GTFSGKVTNNGTIG
-435 NGNFIGAVTNEKTGV
+435 NGNFTGAVTNEKTGV

-477 DDTNKDND
+477 DDTNKDN
-485 KKEDTEPVAPV
+485 E
-496 VKRYDLTVKNA
+496 RYDLTVKNA
-507 EVTVKDADGKAVEFT
+507 EVTVKDADGKTVEFT

-645 LAKLLDS
+645 LAKLLWTEAGKPAPAAVMAEDATDEQKALTWAVES
-652 PADDISPLTGRE
+652 QLISADKPADASVGRWE
-664 LVARKVKALSIMA
+664 VIRGWNRVKEM
-677 GSYGEKQRAEFNV
+677 K
-690 VNDIPAMRKLFA
+690 
-702 EWDTPIVQNPFELG
+702 
-716 KQVMYPGAAIE
+716 
-727 NDFGWA
+727 
-733 KLHPVVEG
+733 
-741 YKNYHKMPYDRA
+741 
-753 SWDLLSVVYLLHPE
+753 
-767 YFTESEPGTVAVD
+767 
-780 DKGFTNF
+780 
-787 TPGPDGRH
+787 
-795 RWLTATPEQLTR
+795 
-807 LRDCIVRTT
+807 
-816 TRAPKHTEL
+816 

>member
-8 TDTLSINNKKLS
+8 TGTLSINNKKLS

-31 NNQRAFNISN
+31 NNQRAFKISN
-41 DGTLEI
+41 GGTLEI
-47 KDSVGKG
+47 KDSVGNG

-63 GHGGAIYMEGSGSAL
+63 DRGGAIYMEGSGSAL

-89 ASTSGGGVY
+89 VSAHGGGVYMSGGTFTMTGGKIYNCSSSGTDLSGGGVY
-98 MSDGT
+98 MAEGT
-103 FNMTGGAIEN
+103 FDMSGGSIEN
-113 CTAPEGAGVKM
+113 CTAHEGAGVEM
-124 YPDSGNTCTFTMSD
+124 YPDSGNTCTFTMRD
-138 SAEIKNCSNDGVSI
+138 SAEIKNCSNNGVSI

-163 GGTIDNNKG
+163 GGAIDNNKG
-172 YGLWTSAR
+172 YGLWTSAG
-180 SNTEILLSGG
+180 SNTEITLSGG
-190 TITNS
+190 TITNN
-195 ERYDMVIHTGVQ
+195 EDYDMVIHRKVTLQ
-207 LHVNN
+207 VNS
-212 ATVSGK
+212 AMVSGK
-218 IQNRGTITGTENAEF
+218 IRNFGTITGTGSAEF

-239 ESVGKIVSGKFERIE
+239 ESAGKIKSGKFERIE
-254 DASATGVCNEVEYE
+254 DASPAGVYNEVEYE
-268 AYVKLIGHRW
+268 AYVKLISHRW
-278 PDESTLKAIQDK
+278 PNEETLRQLQNKVQ
-290 AHGNAQLKFLSY
+290 GNVQLKFLSQ
-302 VTPNDMEN
+302 VTPDDMEN

-316 GVTVTVDL
+316 DVTVTVDL
-324 TGKQVAGENA
+324 TGKQVAGENENA

-341 GNLTLIDSGTGSTLS
+341 GNLTLIDSGTGSTLN
-356 IPIENNGTLNAN
+356 IPIENYGTLNAN

-421 GTFSGKVKNNGTIG
+421 GTFSGNVTNNGTIG
-435 NGNFIGAVTNEKTGV
+435 NGNFTGAVTNEKTGV

-477 DDTNKDND
+477 DDTNKDN
-485 KKEDTEPVAPV
+485 E
-496 VKRYDLTVKNA
+496 RYDLTVKNA
-507 EVTVKDADGKAVEFT
+507 EVTVKDADGKAVEIA

-645 LAKLLDS
+645 LAKLLWTEAGKPAPAAVMAEDATDEQKALTWAVES
-652 PADDISPLTGRE
+652 QLISADKPADASVGRWE
-664 LVARKVKALSIMA
+664 VIRGWNRVKEM
-677 GSYGEKQRAEFNV
+677 K
-690 VNDIPAMRKLFA
+690 
-702 EWDTPIVQNPFELG
+702 
-716 KQVMYPGAAIE
+716 
-727 NDFGWA
+727 
-733 KLHPVVEG
+733 
-741 YKNYHKMPYDRA
+741 
-753 SWDLLSVVYLLHPE
+753 
-767 YFTESEPGTVAVD
+767 
-780 DKGFTNF
+780 
-787 TPGPDGRH
+787 
-795 RWLTATPEQLTR
+795 
-807 LRDCIVRTT
+807 
-816 TRAPKHTEL
+816 

>member
-8 TDTLSINNKKLS
+8 TDTLSINSEKLS

-41 DGTLEI
+41 GGTLEI

-63 GHGGAIYMEGSGSAL
+63 GRGGAIYMEGSGSAL

-89 ASTSGGGVY
+89 VSAHGGGVYMRDGIFNMTGGAIENCTASTSGGGVY
-98 MSDGT
+98 MNDGT

-113 CTAPEGAGVKM
+113 CTAPEGAGVEM
-124 YPDSGNTCTFTMSD
+124 YPDSENTTCTFTMRD

-180 SNTEILLSGG
+180 SKTEILLSGG

-195 ERYDMVIHTGVQ
+195 ERYDMVIHKGVQ
-207 LHVNN
+207 LRVND

-218 IQNRGTITGTENAEF
+218 IQNRGTIIGTGNAEF

-239 ESVGKIVSGKFERIE
+239 ESAGEIKSGKFERIE
-254 DASATGVCNEVEYE
+254 DASTAGVCNAVEYE
-268 AYVKLIGHRW
+268 AYVKLIGYSW

-302 VTPNDMEN
+302 VTPYGIPPYAMDN

-334 EKKIINH
+334 EKKIINY
-341 GNLTLIDSGTGSTLS
+341 GNLTLIDSGTGGTLN
-356 IPIENNGTLNAN
+356 IPIENDGTLNAN

-421 GTFSGKVKNNGTIG
+421 GTFSGKVTNNGTIG
-435 NGNFIGAVTNEKTGV
+435 NGNFTGAVTNEKTGV

-477 DDTNKDND
+477 GDNKPDDTNKDND
-485 KKEDTEPVAPV
+485 KKEDT
-496 VKRYDLTVKNA
+496 YDLTVKNA

-645 LAKLLDS
+645 LAKLLWTEAGKPAPAAVMAEDATDEQKALTWAVES
-652 PADDISPLTGRE
+652 QLISADKPADASVGRWE
-664 LVARKVKALSIMA
+664 VIRGWNRVKEM
-677 GSYGEKQRAEFNV
+677 K
-690 VNDIPAMRKLFA
+690 
-702 EWDTPIVQNPFELG
+702 
-716 KQVMYPGAAIE
+716 
-727 NDFGWA
+727 
-733 KLHPVVEG
+733 
-741 YKNYHKMPYDRA
+741 
-753 SWDLLSVVYLLHPE
+753 
-767 YFTESEPGTVAVD
+767 
-780 DKGFTNF
+780 
-787 TPGPDGRH
+787 
-795 RWLTATPEQLTR
+795 
-807 LRDCIVRTT
+807 
-816 TRAPKHTEL
+816 

>member
-8 TDTLSINNKKLS
+8 TGTLSINNKKLS

-25 HTITAA
+25 YTITAA

-41 DGTLEI
+41 GGTLEI
-47 KDSVGKG
+47 KDSVGNG

-63 GHGGAIYMEGSGSAL
+63 GSGGAIYMEGSGSAL

-98 MSDGT
+98 MRDGT

-124 YPDSGNTCTFTMSD
+124 YPDSGNTCTFTMSG

-195 ERYDMVIHTGVQ
+195 ESYDMVIHKGVQ

-218 IQNRGTITGTENAEF
+218 IQNRGTITGTGNAEF

-239 ESVGKIVSGKFERIE
+239 ESVGKIVSGKFKRIE
-254 DASATGVCNEVEYE
+254 DASTAGVCNEVEYE
-268 AYVKLIGHRW
+268 AYVKLIGHSW
-278 PDESTLKAIQDK
+278 PDKSTLRAIQDK
-290 AHGNAQLKFLSY
+290 AHGNAQLKFMSY

-341 GNLTLIDSGTGSTLS
+341 GNLTLIDSGTGSTLN

-399 SDGKIEN
+399 SNGKIEN

-421 GTFSGKVKNNGTIG
+421 GTFSGNVTNNGTIG
-435 NGNFIGAVTNEKTGV
+435 NGNFTGAVTNEQTGV

-477 DDTNKDND
+477 DDTNKDN
-485 KKEDTEPVAPV
+485 E
-496 VKRYDLTVKNA
+496 RYDLTVKNA

-568 ENPLTFKMPAQ
+568 ENPLTFTMPDK
-579 AVTIEAMTQDATIES
+579 AVTIEAMTRDATIEDD
-594 EGPGVLGTA
+594 GPDILGTA
-603 AMIGVAGAGTAVLG
+603 AMIGVGVAGTAVLG

-645 LAKLLDS
+645 LAKLLWTEAGKPAPAAVMAEDATDEQKALTWAVES
-652 PADDISPLTGRE
+652 QLISADKPADASVGRWE
-664 LVARKVKALSIMA
+664 VIRGWNRVKEM
-677 GSYGEKQRAEFNV
+677 K
-690 VNDIPAMRKLFA
+690 
-702 EWDTPIVQNPFELG
+702 
-716 KQVMYPGAAIE
+716 
-727 NDFGWA
+727 
-733 KLHPVVEG
+733 
-741 YKNYHKMPYDRA
+741 
-753 SWDLLSVVYLLHPE
+753 
-767 YFTESEPGTVAVD
+767 
-780 DKGFTNF
+780 
-787 TPGPDGRH
+787 
-795 RWLTATPEQLTR
+795 
-807 LRDCIVRTT
+807 
-816 TRAPKHTEL
+816 

>member
-1 MSGNITL
+1 MSGDITL
-8 TDTLSINNKKLS
+8 TGTLSINNKELS

-31 NNQRAFNISN
+31 NNQRAFNIN
-41 DGTLEI
+41 GGTLEI
-47 KDSVGKG
+47 KDSVGNG

-63 GHGGAIYMEGSGSAL
+63 GRGGAIYMEGSGSAL

-89 ASTSGGGVY
+89 VSKHGGGVYMSGGTFTMTGGKIYNCSSSGTDFSGGGVY
-98 MSDGT
+98 MAEGT
-103 FNMTGGAIEN
+103 FDMSGGSIEN
-113 CTAPEGAGVKM
+113 CTAHEGAGVKM
-124 YPDSGNTCTFTMSD
+124 YPDSENTTCTFTMSG

-172 YGLWTSAR
+172 YGLWTS
-180 SNTEILLSGG
+180 SGSDTEITLSGG

-195 ERYDMVIHTGVQ
+195 ESYDMVIHKGVQ
-207 LHVNN
+207 LRVND

-239 ESVGKIVSGKFERIE
+239 ESAGKIESGKFKRIE
-254 DASATGVCNEVEYE
+254 DASTAGVCNAVKYE

-278 PDESTLKAIQDK
+278 PNEETLRQLQNKVQ
-290 AHGNAQLKFLSY
+290 GNVQLKFLSY
-302 VTPNDMEN
+302 VTPDDMEN

-324 TGKQVAGENA
+324 TGKQVAGEND

-341 GNLTLIDSGTGSTLS
+341 GNLTLIDSGTGSTLN
-356 IPIENNGTLNAN
+356 IPIENYGTLNAN

-421 GTFSGKVKNNGTIG
+421 GTFSGKVTNNGTIG
-435 NGNFIGAVTNEKTGV
+435 NGNFTGAVINEKAGV

-477 DDTNKDND
+477 GDNKPDDTNKDND
-485 KKEDTEPVAPV
+485 KKEDT
-496 VKRYDLTVKNA
+496 YDLTVKNA

-645 LAKLLDS
+645 LAKLLWTEAGKPAPAAVMAEDATDEQKALTWAVES
-652 PADDISPLTGRE
+652 QLISADKPADASVGRWE
-664 LVARKVKALSIMA
+664 VIRGWNRVKEM
-677 GSYGEKQRAEFNV
+677 K
-690 VNDIPAMRKLFA
+690 
-702 EWDTPIVQNPFELG
+702 
-716 KQVMYPGAAIE
+716 
-727 NDFGWA
+727 
-733 KLHPVVEG
+733 
-741 YKNYHKMPYDRA
+741 
-753 SWDLLSVVYLLHPE
+753 
-767 YFTESEPGTVAVD
+767 
-780 DKGFTNF
+780 
-787 TPGPDGRH
+787 
-795 RWLTATPEQLTR
+795 
-807 LRDCIVRTT
+807 
-816 TRAPKHTEL
+816 

>member
-1 MSGNITL
+1 MSGDITL
-8 TDTLSINNKKLS
+8 TGTLSINNKKLS

-41 DGTLEI
+41 GGTLEI
-47 KDSVGKG
+47 KDSVGNG
-54 IIQGNGTVT
+54 IIRGNGTVT
-63 GHGGAIYMEGSGSAL
+63 GSGGAIYMEGSGSAL

-152 AWSGTSKFIMS
+152 AWSGTSRFIMS

-172 YGLWTSAR
+172 YGLWTSSR

-218 IQNRGTITGTENAEF
+218 IQNRGTITGEGSAEF

-239 ESVGKIVSGKFERIE
+239 ESAGKIESGKFKRIE
-254 DASATGVCNEVEYE
+254 DASPAGVRNEVEYE
-268 AYVKLIGHRW
+268 AYVKLIGYSW

-302 VTPNDMEN
+302 VTPNGIPNGMEN

-334 EKKIINH
+334 EKKIINY
-341 GNLTLIDSGTGSTLS
+341 GNLTLIDSGTGGTLN

-421 GTFSGKVKNNGTIG
+421 GTFSGKVTNNGTIG
-435 NGNFIGAVTNEKTGV
+435 NGNFTGAVTNEKTGV

-477 DDTNKDND
+477 GDNKPDDTNKDND
-485 KKEDTEPVAPV
+485 KKEDT
-496 VKRYDLTVKNA
+496 YDLTVKNA

-645 LAKLLDS
+645 LAKLLWTEAGKPAPAAVMAEDATDEQKALTWAVES
-652 PADDISPLTGRE
+652 QLISADKPADASVGRWE
-664 LVARKVKALSIMA
+664 VIRGWNRVKEM
-677 GSYGEKQRAEFNV
+677 K
-690 VNDIPAMRKLFA
+690 
-702 EWDTPIVQNPFELG
+702 
-716 KQVMYPGAAIE
+716 
-727 NDFGWA
+727 
-733 KLHPVVEG
+733 
-741 YKNYHKMPYDRA
+741 
-753 SWDLLSVVYLLHPE
+753 
-767 YFTESEPGTVAVD
+767 
-780 DKGFTNF
+780 
-787 TPGPDGRH
+787 
-795 RWLTATPEQLTR
+795 
-807 LRDCIVRTT
+807 
-816 TRAPKHTEL
+816 

>member
-41 DGTLEI
+41 GGTLEI
-47 KDSVGKG
+47 KDSVGNG

-63 GHGGAIYMEGSGSAL
+63 GSGGAIYMEGSGSAL

-152 AWSGTSKFIMS
+152 AWSGTSKFIMN

-180 SNTEILLSGG
+180 SNTEILLNGG

-207 LHVNN
+207 LRVND

-218 IQNRGTITGTENAEF
+218 IQNRGTITGTGSAEF

-239 ESVGKIVSGKFERIE
+239 ESAGKIESGKFKRIE
-254 DASATGVCNEVEYE
+254 DASTAGVRNAVEYE
-268 AYVKLIGHRW
+268 AYVKLIGHSW
-278 PDESTLKAIQDK
+278 PNESTLRAIQDK

-302 VTPNDMEN
+302 VTPDDMEN

-316 GVTVTVDL
+316 DVTVTVDL

-341 GNLTLIDSGTGSTLS
+341 GNLTLIDSGTGSTLN

-406 GTFSGEVTNNGAIND
+406 GTFSGKVT
-421 GTFSGKVKNNGTIG
+421 NNGTIG
-435 NGNFIGAVTNEKTGV
+435 NGNFTGAMTNEQTGV

-477 DDTNKDND
+477 GDNKPDDTNKDND
-485 KKEDTEPVAPV
+485 KKEDT
-496 VKRYDLTVKNA
+496 YDLTVKNA
-507 EVTVKDADGKAVEFT
+507 EMTVKDADGKAVEFT

-645 LAKLLDS
+645 LAKLLWTEAGKPAPAAVMAEDATDEQKALTWAVES
-652 PADDISPLTGRE
+652 QLISADKPADASVGRWE
-664 LVARKVKALSIMA
+664 VIRGWNRVKEM
-677 GSYGEKQRAEFNV
+677 K
-690 VNDIPAMRKLFA
+690 
-702 EWDTPIVQNPFELG
+702 
-716 KQVMYPGAAIE
+716 
-727 NDFGWA
+727 
-733 KLHPVVEG
+733 
-741 YKNYHKMPYDRA
+741 
-753 SWDLLSVVYLLHPE
+753 
-767 YFTESEPGTVAVD
+767 
-780 DKGFTNF
+780 
-787 TPGPDGRH
+787 
-795 RWLTATPEQLTR
+795 
-807 LRDCIVRTT
+807 
-816 TRAPKHTEL
+816 

>member
-1 MSGNITL
+1 MRGDIKL
-8 TDTLSINNKKLS
+8 TGTLSINNKKLS

-41 DGTLEI
+41 GGTLEI
-47 KDSVGKG
+47 KDSVGNG

-63 GHGGAIYMEGSGSAL
+63 GSGGAIYMEGSGSAL

-98 MSDGT
+98 MRDGT

-138 SAEIKNCSNDGVSI
+138 LAEIKNCSNDGVSI

-218 IQNRGTITGTENAEF
+218 IQNRGTIIGTGNAEF

-239 ESVGKIVSGKFERIE
+239 ERVGEIKSGKFKRIE
-254 DASATGVCNEVEYE
+254 DASPAGVRNEVEYE
-268 AYVKLIGHRW
+268 AYVKLIGYSW

-302 VTPNDMEN
+302 VTPNGIPNGMEN

-334 EKKIINH
+334 EKKIINY
-341 GNLTLIDSGTGSTLS
+341 GNLTLIDSGTGGTLN

-421 GTFSGKVKNNGTIG
+421 GTFSGKVTNNGTIG
-435 NGNFIGAVTNEKTGV
+435 NGNFTGAVTNEKTGV

-477 DDTNKDND
+477 DDTNKDN
-485 KKEDTEPVAPV
+485 E
-496 VKRYDLTVKNA
+496 RYDLTVKNA

-645 LAKLLDS
+645 LAKLLWTEAGKPAPAAVMAEDATDEQKALTWAVES
-652 PADDISPLTGRE
+652 QLISADKPADASVGRWE
-664 LVARKVKALSIMA
+664 VIRGWNRVKEM
-677 GSYGEKQRAEFNV
+677 K
-690 VNDIPAMRKLFA
+690 
-702 EWDTPIVQNPFELG
+702 
-716 KQVMYPGAAIE
+716 
-727 NDFGWA
+727 
-733 KLHPVVEG
+733 
-741 YKNYHKMPYDRA
+741 
-753 SWDLLSVVYLLHPE
+753 
-767 YFTESEPGTVAVD
+767 
-780 DKGFTNF
+780 
-787 TPGPDGRH
+787 
-795 RWLTATPEQLTR
+795 
-807 LRDCIVRTT
+807 
-816 TRAPKHTEL
+816 

>member
-1 MSGNITL
+1 MSGDIAL
-8 TDTLSINNKKLS
+8 TGTLSINNKNLS

-41 DGTLEI
+41 GGTLEI
-47 KDSVGKG
+47 KDSMGNG

-89 ASTSGGGVY
+89 ASISGGGVY
-98 MSDGT
+98 MRDGT

-113 CTAPEGAGVKM
+113 CTASEGAGVKM

-152 AWSGTSKFIMS
+152 ASSGTSKFTMS

-239 ESVGKIVSGKFERIE
+239 ESAGKIESGKFKRIE
-254 DASATGVCNEVEYE
+254 DASTAGVCNAVEYE
-268 AYVKLIGHRW
+268 AYVKLIGHSW
-278 PDESTLKAIQDK
+278 PDKSTLRAIQDK

-302 VTPNDMEN
+302 VTPDDMEN

-324 TGKQVAGENA
+324 TGKQVAGVNT

-341 GNLTLIDSGTGSTLS
+341 GNLTLIDSGTGGTLN

-399 SDGKIEN
+399 SNGKIEN

-435 NGNFIGAVTNEKTGV
+435 NGNFTGAVTNEKTGV

-485 KKEDTEPVAPV
+485 KKEDT
-496 VKRYDLTVKNA
+496 YDLTVKNA

-645 LAKLLDS
+645 LAKLLWTEAGKPAPAAVMAEDATDEQKALTWAVES
-652 PADDISPLTGRE
+652 QLISADKPADASVGRWE
-664 LVARKVKALSIMA
+664 VIRGWNRVKEM
-677 GSYGEKQRAEFNV
+677 K
-690 VNDIPAMRKLFA
+690 
-702 EWDTPIVQNPFELG
+702 
-716 KQVMYPGAAIE
+716 
-727 NDFGWA
+727 
-733 KLHPVVEG
+733 
-741 YKNYHKMPYDRA
+741 
-753 SWDLLSVVYLLHPE
+753 
-767 YFTESEPGTVAVD
+767 
-780 DKGFTNF
+780 
-787 TPGPDGRH
+787 
-795 RWLTATPEQLTR
+795 
-807 LRDCIVRTT
+807 
-816 TRAPKHTEL
+816 

>member
-1 MSGNITL
+1 MKKRLISMALAVSMAVSIMPAPALATVGGGTTLGDDAITLSDATGGTSSGTATSVSDLTGLTAAATNGGNVQLSGDITL
-8 TDTLSINNKKLS
+8 TGTLSINNKELS

-31 NNQRAFNISN
+31 NNQRAFNIN
-41 DGTLEI
+41 GGTLEI

-54 IIQGNGTVT
+54 IIRGNGTVT
-63 GHGGAIYMEGSGSAL
+63 GHGGAIYMKGSGSAL

-113 CTAPEGAGVKM
+113 CTAPEGAGVEM

-138 SAEIKNCSNDGVSI
+138 SAEIKNCSNNGVSI

-172 YGLWTSAR
+172 YGLWTSSG
-180 SNTEILLSGG
+180 SNTEITLSGG

-195 ERYDMVIHTGVQ
+195 ESYDMVIHKGVQ

-218 IQNRGTITGTENAEF
+218 IQNRGTITGTGNAEF

-239 ESVGKIVSGKFERIE
+239 ESAGEIKSGKFKRIE
-254 DASATGVCNEVEYE
+254 DASPAGVRNEVEYE
-268 AYVKLIGHRW
+268 AYVKLIGYSW

-316 GVTVTVDL
+316 DVTVTVDL

-406 GTFSGEVTNNGAIND
+406 GTFSGEVTNNGAIDD
-421 GTFSGKVKNNGTIG
+421 GTFSGNVTNNGTIG
-435 NGNFIGAVTNEKTGV
+435 NGNFTGAVTNEQTGV

-477 DDTNKDND
+477 GDNKPGDNKPDDTNKDND
-485 KKEDTEPVAPV
+485 KKEDT
-496 VKRYDLTVKNA
+496 YDLTVKNA

-559 DAKLDVNVK
+559 DAKLDANVK

-645 LAKLLDS
+645 LAKLLWTEAGKPAPAAVMAEDATDEQKALTWAVES
-652 PADDISPLTGRE
+652 QLISADKPADASVGRWE
-664 LVARKVKALSIMA
+664 VIRGWNRVKEM
-677 GSYGEKQRAEFNV
+677 K
-690 VNDIPAMRKLFA
+690 
-702 EWDTPIVQNPFELG
+702 
-716 KQVMYPGAAIE
+716 
-727 NDFGWA
+727 
-733 KLHPVVEG
+733 
-741 YKNYHKMPYDRA
+741 
-753 SWDLLSVVYLLHPE
+753 
-767 YFTESEPGTVAVD
+767 
-780 DKGFTNF
+780 
-787 TPGPDGRH
+787 
-795 RWLTATPEQLTR
+795 
-807 LRDCIVRTT
+807 
-816 TRAPKHTEL
+816 

>member
-1 MSGNITL
+1 MKKRLISMALAVSMAVSIMPAPALATVGGGGTTLGDDAITL
-8 TDTLSINNKKLS
+8 SDATGGTSSGTATPVSDLTGLTAAATKGGNVQLRGDIKLTGTLSINNKKLS

-41 DGTLEI
+41 GGTLEI
-47 KDSVGKG
+47 KDSVGNG

-63 GHGGAIYMEGSGSAL
+63 GSGGAIYMEGSGSAL

-98 MSDGT
+98 MRDGT

-138 SAEIKNCSNDGVSI
+138 LAEIKNCSNDGVSI

-218 IQNRGTITGTENAEF
+218 IQNRGTIIGTGNAEF

-239 ESVGKIVSGKFERIE
+239 ERVGEIKSGKFKRIE
-254 DASATGVCNEVEYE
+254 DASPAGVRNEVEYE
-268 AYVKLIGHRW
+268 AYVKLIGYSW

-302 VTPNDMEN
+302 VTPNGIPNGMEN

-334 EKKIINH
+334 EKKIINY
-341 GNLTLIDSGTGSTLS
+341 GNLTLIDSGTGGTLN

-421 GTFSGKVKNNGTIG
+421 GTFSGKVTNNGTIG
-435 NGNFIGAVTNEKTGV
+435 NGNFTGAVTNEKTGV

-485 KKEDTEPVAPV
+485 KKEDT
-496 VKRYDLTVKNA
+496 YDLTVKNA

-645 LAKLLDS
+645 LAKLLWTEAGKPAPAAVMAEDATDEQKALTWAVES
-652 PADDISPLTGRE
+652 QLISADKPADASVGRWE
-664 LVARKVKALSIMA
+664 VIRGWNRVKEM
-677 GSYGEKQRAEFNV
+677 K
-690 VNDIPAMRKLFA
+690 
-702 EWDTPIVQNPFELG
+702 
-716 KQVMYPGAAIE
+716 
-727 NDFGWA
+727 
-733 KLHPVVEG
+733 
-741 YKNYHKMPYDRA
+741 
-753 SWDLLSVVYLLHPE
+753 
-767 YFTESEPGTVAVD
+767 
-780 DKGFTNF
+780 
-787 TPGPDGRH
+787 
-795 RWLTATPEQLTR
+795 
-807 LRDCIVRTT
+807 
-816 TRAPKHTEL
+816 

>member
-1 MSGNITL
+1 MSGDITL

-31 NNQRAFNISN
+31 NNQRAFKISN
-41 DGTLEI
+41 GGTLEI
-47 KDSVGKG
+47 KDSVGTG

-63 GHGGAIYMEGSGSAL
+63 GSGGAIYMEGSGSAL

-98 MSDGT
+98 MRDGT

-113 CTAPEGAGVKM
+113 CTASEGAGVKM

-152 AWSGTSKFIMS
+152 ASSGTSKFTMS

-239 ESVGKIVSGKFERIE
+239 ESAGKIESGKFKRIE
-254 DASATGVCNEVEYE
+254 DASPAGVYNEVEYE
-268 AYVKLIGHRW
+268 AYVKLIGHSW
-278 PDESTLKAIQDK
+278 PDESTLRAIQDK

-302 VTPNDMEN
+302 VTPDDMEN

-316 GVTVTVDL
+316 DVTVTVDL
-324 TGKQVAGENA
+324 TGKQVAGENENA

-380 TITTTGEKATQFSG
+380 TITTTGEKTTQFSG

-421 GTFSGKVKNNGTIG
+421 GTFSGKVTNNGTIG
-435 NGNFIGAVTNEKTGV
+435 NGNFTGAVTNEQTGV
-450 ISGGKFDESKLTNN
+450 ISGGKFDENKLTNN

-477 DDTNKDND
+477 DDTNKDN
-485 KKEDTEPVAPV
+485 E
-496 VKRYDLTVKNA
+496 RYDLTVKNA

-645 LAKLLDS
+645 LAKLLWTEAGKPAPAAVMAEDATDEQKALTWAVES
-652 PADDISPLTGRE
+652 QLISADKPADASVGRWE
-664 LVARKVKALSIMA
+664 VIRGWNRVKEM
-677 GSYGEKQRAEFNV
+677 K
-690 VNDIPAMRKLFA
+690 
-702 EWDTPIVQNPFELG
+702 
-716 KQVMYPGAAIE
+716 
-727 NDFGWA
+727 
-733 KLHPVVEG
+733 
-741 YKNYHKMPYDRA
+741 
-753 SWDLLSVVYLLHPE
+753 
-767 YFTESEPGTVAVD
+767 
-780 DKGFTNF
+780 
-787 TPGPDGRH
+787 
-795 RWLTATPEQLTR
+795 
-807 LRDCIVRTT
+807 
-816 TRAPKHTEL
+816 

>member
-1 MSGNITL
+1 MGGTSSGTATPVSDLTGLTAAATKGGNVQLSGNITL

-113 CTAPEGAGVKM
+113 CTAHEGAGVKM
-124 YPDSGNTCTFTMSD
+124 YPDSENTTCTFTMSG

-172 YGLWTSAR
+172 YGLWTSAG
-180 SNTEILLSGG
+180 SKTEILLNGG

-195 ERYDMVIHTGVQ
+195 ESYDMVIHKGVQ
-207 LHVNN
+207 LHVDN

-218 IQNRGTITGTENAEF
+218 IQNRGTIIGTGNAEF

-239 ESVGKIVSGKFERIE
+239 ESAGEIKSGKFERIE
-254 DASATGVCNEVEYE
+254 DASTAGVCNAVEYE
-268 AYVKLIGHRW
+268 AYVKLIGYSW

-302 VTPNDMEN
+302 VTPNGIPPYGMDN

-324 TGKQVAGENA
+324 TGKQVAGVNT

-341 GNLTLIDSGTGSTLS
+341 GNLTLIDSGTGGTLN

-399 SDGKIEN
+399 SNGKIEN
-406 GTFSGEVTNNGAIND
+406 GTFSGKVTNNGAIND
-421 GTFSGKVKNNGTIG
+421 GTFSGNVTNNGTIG

-477 DDTNKDND
+477 DDTNKDN
-485 KKEDTEPVAPV
+485 E
-496 VKRYDLTVKNA
+496 RYDLTVKNA
-507 EVTVKDADGKAVEFT
+507 EVTVKDADGKTVEFT

-645 LAKLLDS
+645 LAKLLWTEAGKPAPAAVMAEDATDEQKALTWAVES
-652 PADDISPLTGRE
+652 QLISADKPADASVGRWE
-664 LVARKVKALSIMA
+664 VIRGWNRVKEM
-677 GSYGEKQRAEFNV
+677 K
-690 VNDIPAMRKLFA
+690 
-702 EWDTPIVQNPFELG
+702 
-716 KQVMYPGAAIE
+716 
-727 NDFGWA
+727 
-733 KLHPVVEG
+733 
-741 YKNYHKMPYDRA
+741 
-753 SWDLLSVVYLLHPE
+753 
-767 YFTESEPGTVAVD
+767 
-780 DKGFTNF
+780 
-787 TPGPDGRH
+787 
-795 RWLTATPEQLTR
+795 
-807 LRDCIVRTT
+807 
-816 TRAPKHTEL
+816 

>member
-1 MSGNITL
+1 MSGDITL
-8 TDTLSINNKKLS
+8 TDTLSINSKKLS

-41 DGTLEI
+41 GGTLEI
-47 KDSVGKG
+47 KDSMGNG

-98 MSDGT
+98 MRDGT

-113 CTAPEGAGVKM
+113 CTASEGAGVKM

-152 AWSGTSKFIMS
+152 ASSGTSKFTMS

-239 ESVGKIVSGKFERIE
+239 ESAGKIESGKFKRIE
-254 DASATGVCNEVEYE
+254 DASTAGVCDAVEYE
-268 AYVKLIGHRW
+268 AYVKLIGHSW
-278 PDESTLKAIQDK
+278 PDKSTLRAIQDK

-302 VTPNDMEN
+302 VTPDDMEN

-324 TGKQVAGENA
+324 TGKQVAGEND

-341 GNLTLIDSGTGSTLS
+341 GNLTLIDSGTGSTLN

-421 GTFSGKVKNNGTIG
+421 GTFSGKVTNNGTIG
-435 NGNFIGAVTNEKTGV
+435 NGNFTGAVTNEKTGV

-477 DDTNKDND
+477 GDNKPGDNKPDDTNKDND
-485 KKEDTEPVAPV
+485 KKEDT
-496 VKRYDLTVKNA
+496 YDLTVKNA

-568 ENPLTFKMPAQ
+568 ENPLTFTMPAQ

-645 LAKLLDS
+645 LAKLLWTEAGKPAPAAVMAEDATDEQKALTWAVES
-652 PADDISPLTGRE
+652 QLISADKPADASVGRWE
-664 LVARKVKALSIMA
+664 VIRGWNRVKEM
-677 GSYGEKQRAEFNV
+677 K
-690 VNDIPAMRKLFA
+690 
-702 EWDTPIVQNPFELG
+702 
-716 KQVMYPGAAIE
+716 
-727 NDFGWA
+727 
-733 KLHPVVEG
+733 
-741 YKNYHKMPYDRA
+741 
-753 SWDLLSVVYLLHPE
+753 
-767 YFTESEPGTVAVD
+767 
-780 DKGFTNF
+780 
-787 TPGPDGRH
+787 
-795 RWLTATPEQLTR
+795 
-807 LRDCIVRTT
+807 
-816 TRAPKHTEL
+816 

>member
-1 MSGNITL
+1 MRGDIKL
-8 TDTLSINNKKLS
+8 TGTLSINNKKLS

-41 DGTLEI
+41 GGTLEI
-47 KDSVGKG
+47 KDSVGNG

-63 GHGGAIYMEGSGSAL
+63 GSGGAIYMEGSGSAL

-98 MSDGT
+98 MRDGT

-138 SAEIKNCSNDGVSI
+138 LAEIKNCSNDGVSI

-218 IQNRGTITGTENAEF
+218 IQNRGTIIGTGNAEF
-233 TGTVVN
+233 TGTVEN
-239 ESVGKIVSGKFERIE
+239 ERVGEIKSGKFKRIE
-254 DASATGVCNEVEYE
+254 DASPAGVRNEVEYE
-268 AYVKLIGHRW
+268 AYVKLIGYSW

-302 VTPNDMEN
+302 VTPNGIPNGMEN

-334 EKKIINH
+334 EKKIINY
-341 GNLTLIDSGTGSTLS
+341 GNLTLIDSGTGGTLN

-421 GTFSGKVKNNGTIG
+421 GTFSGKVTNNGTIG
-435 NGNFIGAVTNEKTGV
+435 NGNFTGAVTNEKTGV

-477 DDTNKDND
+477 GDNKPDDTNKDND
-485 KKEDTEPVAPV
+485 KKEDT
-496 VKRYDLTVKNA
+496 YDLTVKNA

-645 LAKLLDS
+645 LAKLLWTEAGKPAPAAVMAEDATDEQKALTWAVES
-652 PADDISPLTGRE
+652 QLISADKPADASVGRWE
-664 LVARKVKALSIMA
+664 VIRGWNRVKEM
-677 GSYGEKQRAEFNV
+677 K
-690 VNDIPAMRKLFA
+690 
-702 EWDTPIVQNPFELG
+702 
-716 KQVMYPGAAIE
+716 
-727 NDFGWA
+727 
-733 KLHPVVEG
+733 
-741 YKNYHKMPYDRA
+741 
-753 SWDLLSVVYLLHPE
+753 
-767 YFTESEPGTVAVD
+767 
-780 DKGFTNF
+780 
-787 TPGPDGRH
+787 
-795 RWLTATPEQLTR
+795 
-807 LRDCIVRTT
+807 
-816 TRAPKHTEL
+816 

>member
-1 MSGNITL
+1 LTRLTAAAANGGNVQLSDDITL
-8 TDTLSINNKKLS
+8 TGTLSINNKKLS

-47 KDSVGKG
+47 KDSVGNG

-98 MSDGT
+98 MSGGT

-113 CTAPEGAGVKM
+113 CTASEGAGVKM

-172 YGLWTSAR
+172 YGLWTS
-180 SNTEILLSGG
+180 SGSKTEITLSGG

-207 LHVNN
+207 LRVND

-218 IQNRGTITGTENAEF
+218 IQNRGTITGTGSAEF

-239 ESVGKIVSGKFERIE
+239 ESAGKIESGKFKRIE
-254 DASATGVCNEVEYE
+254 DASTAGVRNAVEYE
-268 AYVKLIGHRW
+268 AYVKLIGHSW
-278 PDESTLKAIQDK
+278 PNESTLRAIQDK

-302 VTPNDMEN
+302 VTPDDMEN

-316 GVTVTVDL
+316 DVTVTVDL

-341 GNLTLIDSGTGSTLS
+341 GNLTLIDSGTGSTLN

-368 GGTVTGEVTNKG
+368 GGTVTGEVTNNG
-380 TITTTGEKATQFSG
+380 A
-394 GVTNE
+394 
-399 SDGKIEN
+399 IEN
-406 GTFSGEVTNNGAIND
+406 GTFSGKVT
-421 GTFSGKVKNNGTIG
+421 NNGTIG
-435 NGNFIGAVTNEKTGV
+435 NGNFTGAVTNEQTGV

-464 GGTLPPKPGDNKP
+464 GGTLPPKPGDNKPGDNKPGDNKP

-507 EVTVKDADGKAVEFT
+507 EVTVKDADGKAVEIA

-645 LAKLLDS
+645 LAKLLWTEAGKPAPAAVMAEDATDEQKALTWAVES
-652 PADDISPLTGRE
+652 QLISADKPADASVGRWE
-664 LVARKVKALSIMA
+664 VIRGWNRVKEM
-677 GSYGEKQRAEFNV
+677 K
-690 VNDIPAMRKLFA
+690 
-702 EWDTPIVQNPFELG
+702 
-716 KQVMYPGAAIE
+716 
-727 NDFGWA
+727 
-733 KLHPVVEG
+733 
-741 YKNYHKMPYDRA
+741 
-753 SWDLLSVVYLLHPE
+753 
-767 YFTESEPGTVAVD
+767 
-780 DKGFTNF
+780 
-787 TPGPDGRH
+787 
-795 RWLTATPEQLTR
+795 
-807 LRDCIVRTT
+807 
-816 TRAPKHTEL
+816 

>member
-1 MSGNITL
+1 MSGDITL
-8 TDTLSINNKKLS
+8 TGTLSINNKELS

-31 NNQRAFNISN
+31 NNQRAFNIN
-41 DGTLEI
+41 GGTLEI
-47 KDSVGKG
+47 KDSVGNG

-63 GHGGAIYMEGSGSAL
+63 GRGGAIYMEGSGSAL

-89 ASTSGGGVY
+89 VSKHGGGVYMSGGTFTMTGGKIYNCSSSGTDLSGGGVY
-98 MSDGT
+98 MAEGT
-103 FNMTGGAIEN
+103 FDMSGGSIEN
-113 CTAPEGAGVKM
+113 CTAHEGAGVKM
-124 YPDSGNTCTFTMSD
+124 YPDSENTTCTFTMSG

-172 YGLWTSAR
+172 YGLWTSSL

-190 TITNS
+190 TIANN
-195 ERYDMVIHTGVQ
+195 EDYDMVIHRKVTLQ
-207 LHVNN
+207 VNS

-218 IQNRGTITGTENAEF
+218 IRNFGTITGEGSAEF

-239 ESVGKIVSGKFERIE
+239 ESAGEIKSGKFKRIE
-254 DASATGVCNEVEYE
+254 DASPAGVRNEVEYE
-268 AYVKLIGHRW
+268 AYVKLIDYSW
-278 PDESTLKAIQDK
+278 PDESTLRAIQDK

-302 VTPNDMEN
+302 VAPNAMTN

-334 EKKIINH
+334 EKKIINY
-341 GNLTLIDSGTGSTLS
+341 GNLTLIDSGTGSTLN
-356 IPIENNGTLNAN
+356 IPIENYGTLNAN

-406 GTFSGEVTNNGAIND
+406 GTFSGEVTNNGAIEN
-421 GTFSGKVKNNGTIG
+421 GTFSGNVTNNGTIG
-435 NGNFIGAVTNEKTGV
+435 NGNFTGAVINEKTGV

-477 DDTNKDND
+477 GDNKPDDTNKDND
-485 KKEDTEPVAPV
+485 KKEDT
-496 VKRYDLTVKNA
+496 YDLTVKNA

-645 LAKLLDS
+645 LAKLLWTEAGKPAPAAVMAEDATDEQKALTWAVES
-652 PADDISPLTGRE
+652 QLISADKPADASVGRWE
-664 LVARKVKALSIMA
+664 VIRGWNRVKEM
-677 GSYGEKQRAEFNV
+677 K
-690 VNDIPAMRKLFA
+690 
-702 EWDTPIVQNPFELG
+702 
-716 KQVMYPGAAIE
+716 
-727 NDFGWA
+727 
-733 KLHPVVEG
+733 
-741 YKNYHKMPYDRA
+741 
-753 SWDLLSVVYLLHPE
+753 
-767 YFTESEPGTVAVD
+767 
-780 DKGFTNF
+780 
-787 TPGPDGRH
+787 
-795 RWLTATPEQLTR
+795 
-807 LRDCIVRTT
+807 
-816 TRAPKHTEL
+816 

>member
-8 TDTLSINNKKLS
+8 TGTLSINNKNLS

-31 NNQRAFNISN
+31 NNQRAFNIN
-41 DGTLEI
+41 GGTLEI
-47 KDSVGKG
+47 KDSVGNG

-63 GHGGAIYMEGSGSAL
+63 GSGGAIYMEGSGSAL

-98 MSDGT
+98 MRDGT

-113 CTAPEGAGVKM
+113 CTASEGAGVKM
-124 YPDSGNTCTFTMSD
+124 YPDSGNTCTFTMSG

-172 YGLWTSAR
+172 YGLWTSSG
-180 SNTEILLSGG
+180 SNTEITLSGG

-195 ERYDMVIHTGVQ
+195 ESYDMVIHKGVQ
-207 LHVNN
+207 LRVND

-302 VTPNDMEN
+302 VTPKDMEN

-421 GTFSGKVKNNGTIG
+421 GTFSGKVTNNGTIG
-435 NGNFIGAVTNEKTGV
+435 NGNFTGAVTNEKTGV

-485 KKEDTEPVAPV
+485 KKEDT
-496 VKRYDLTVKNA
+496 YDLTVKNA

-645 LAKLLDS
+645 LAKLLWTEAGKPAPAAVMAEDATDEQKALTWAVES
-652 PADDISPLTGRE
+652 QLISADKPADASVGRWE
-664 LVARKVKALSIMA
+664 VIRGWNRVKEM
-677 GSYGEKQRAEFNV
+677 K
-690 VNDIPAMRKLFA
+690 
-702 EWDTPIVQNPFELG
+702 
-716 KQVMYPGAAIE
+716 
-727 NDFGWA
+727 
-733 KLHPVVEG
+733 
-741 YKNYHKMPYDRA
+741 
-753 SWDLLSVVYLLHPE
+753 
-767 YFTESEPGTVAVD
+767 
-780 DKGFTNF
+780 
-787 TPGPDGRH
+787 
-795 RWLTATPEQLTR
+795 
-807 LRDCIVRTT
+807 
-816 TRAPKHTEL
+816 

>member
-1 MSGNITL
+1 MSGDITL
-8 TDTLSINNKKLS
+8 TGTLSINNKELS

-31 NNQRAFNISN
+31 NNQRAFNIN
-41 DGTLEI
+41 GGTLEI
-47 KDSVGKG
+47 KDSVGNG

-63 GHGGAIYMEGSGSAL
+63 GRGGAIYMEGSGSAL

-89 ASTSGGGVY
+89 VSKHGGGVYMSGGTFTMTGGKIYNCSSSGTDLSGGGVY
-98 MSDGT
+98 MAEGT
-103 FNMTGGAIEN
+103 FDMSGGSIEN
-113 CTAPEGAGVKM
+113 CTAHEGAGVKM
-124 YPDSGNTCTFTMSD
+124 YPDSENTTCTFTMSG

-172 YGLWTSAR
+172 YGLWTSSR

-190 TITNS
+190 TIANN
-195 ERYDMVIHTGVQ
+195 EDYDMVIHRKVTLQ
-207 LHVNN
+207 VNS

-218 IQNRGTITGTENAEF
+218 IRNFGTITGEGSAEF

-239 ESVGKIVSGKFERIE
+239 ESAGEIKSGKFKRIE
-254 DASATGVCNEVEYE
+254 DASPAGVRNEVEYE
-268 AYVKLIGHRW
+268 AYVKLIDYSW
-278 PDESTLKAIQDK
+278 PDESTLRAIQDK

-302 VTPNDMEN
+302 VAPNAMTN

-334 EKKIINH
+334 EKKIINY
-341 GNLTLIDSGTGSTLS
+341 GNLTLIDSGTGGTLN
-356 IPIENNGTLNAN
+356 IPIENDGTLNAN

-421 GTFSGKVKNNGTIG
+421 GTFSGKVTNNGTIG
-435 NGNFIGAVTNEKTGV
+435 NGNFTGAVTNEQTGV
-450 ISGGKFDESKLTNN
+450 ISGGKFDENKLTNN

-559 DAKLDVNVK
+559 DAKLDANVK

-645 LAKLLDS
+645 LAKLLWTEAGKPAPAAVMAEDATDEQKALTWAVES
-652 PADDISPLTGRE
+652 QLISADKPADASVGRWE
-664 LVARKVKALSIMA
+664 VIRGWNRVKEM
-677 GSYGEKQRAEFNV
+677 K
-690 VNDIPAMRKLFA
+690 
-702 EWDTPIVQNPFELG
+702 
-716 KQVMYPGAAIE
+716 
-727 NDFGWA
+727 
-733 KLHPVVEG
+733 
-741 YKNYHKMPYDRA
+741 
-753 SWDLLSVVYLLHPE
+753 
-767 YFTESEPGTVAVD
+767 
-780 DKGFTNF
+780 
-787 TPGPDGRH
+787 
-795 RWLTATPEQLTR
+795 
-807 LRDCIVRTT
+807 
-816 TRAPKHTEL
+816 